1 MKFFFKDSQLL
12 LTSCCRKK
20 KLLSDAMVAAM
31 LLSHGAAAA
40 AMVAAAPLLQQQQRQ
55 QSLGRSTGGKQW
67 YGSGNFSR
75 NKNCS
80 FQDKLTKPSPR
91 RRVREYTRP
100 PMAVIWPLEVDTTT
114 AATVVTGTSLLGF
127 AIVRTFVYFRMQY
140 IIAAM
145 LGRHV
150 PRGGSRI
157 LDLGIREGR
166 NLYYYPKDV
175 IQVVVVAPSPNLQL
189 LESQAVRAGVPIE
202 VKSKSP
208 DASGVPANSMDAV
221 VSVYAMSELSDSQV
235 ASSLSEAVRVLKPG
249 KPFIFVENVGAKA
262 TVLRAAQGALE
273 KIGRMMGNKTC
284 ATRDLLPF
292 LEKMEGLTDLQYD
305 NLLDFQDPHLVGV
318 AIKKPAVS
326 ASESSDARDKLTKK
340 KRKSQPAVNTA

>member
-1 MKFFFKDSQLL
+1 VKFFFKDSQLL
-12 LTSCCRKK
+12 LPSCCRKK

-40 AMVAAAPLLQQQQRQ
+40 ASAMVAAAPLLQQQRQ
-55 QSLGRSTGGKQW
+55 QSLGWSTGGKQW
-67 YGSGNFSR
+67 YGSGSFSR
-75 NKNCS
+75 NTNCS
-80 FQDKLTKPSPR
+80 LQDKLTKPSSR
-91 RRVREYTRP
+91 SVGSYRRVRQYTRP
-100 PMAVIWPLEVDTTT
+100 PMAIIWPLEVDTTT

-189 LESQAVRAGVPIE
+189 LESQGCSSSVVPF
-202 VKSKSP
+202 P
-208 DASGVPANSMDAV
+208 PH
-221 VSVYAMSELSDSQV
+221 QTHQT
-235 ASSLSEAVRVLKPG
+235 VLKG
-249 KPFIFVENVGAKA
+249 FA
-262 TVLRAAQGALE
+262 TVVGGLS
-273 KIGRMMGNKTC
+273 
-284 ATRDLLPF
+284 TRHLLP
-292 LEKMEGLTDLQYD
+292 
-305 NLLDFQDPHLVGV
+305 LL
-318 AIKKPAVS
+318 
-326 ASESSDARDKLTKK
+326 R
-340 KRKSQPAVNTA
+340 

>member
-1 MKFFFKDSQLL
+1 
-12 LTSCCRKK
+12 
-20 KLLSDAMVAAM
+20 MVSAM

-40 AMVAAAPLLQQQQRQ
+40 AASAMVAAAPLLQQQQQRQ
-55 QSLGRSTGGKQW
+55 QSLGWSTGGKQW
-67 YGSGNFSR
+67 YGSGSFSR
-75 NKNCS
+75 NTNCS
-80 FQDKLTKPSPR
+80 LQDKLTKPSSR
-91 RRVREYTRP
+91 SVGSYRRVRQYTRP
-100 PMAVIWPLEVDTTT
+100 PMAIIWPLEVDTTT

-208 DASGVPANSMDAV
+208 DASGLPANSMDAV

-273 KIGRMMGNKTC
+273 TIGRMMGNKTC

-292 LEKMEGLTDLQYD
+292 LEKVEGLTDLQYD

-326 ASESSDARDKLTKK
+326 ASESSDARDKSTKK

>member
-1 MKFFFKDSQLL
+1 
-12 LTSCCRKK
+12 
-20 KLLSDAMVAAM
+20 V
-31 LLSHGAAAA
+31 
-40 AMVAAAPLLQQQQRQ
+40 
-55 QSLGRSTGGKQW
+55 
-67 YGSGNFSR
+67 
-75 NKNCS
+75 
-80 FQDKLTKPSPR
+80 FQT
-91 RRVREYTRP
+91 
-100 PMAVIWPLEVDTTT
+100 
-114 AATVVTGTSLLGF
+114 
-127 AIVRTFVYFRMQY
+127 
-140 IIAAM
+140 
-145 LGRHV
+145 
-150 PRGGSRI
+150 
-157 LDLGIREGR
+157 
-166 NLYYYPKDV
+166 
-175 IQVVVVAPSPNLQL
+175 
-189 LESQAVRAGVPIE
+189 AVRAGVPIE

-208 DASGVPANSMDAV
+208 DASGLPANSMDAV

-273 KIGRMMGNKTC
+273 TIGRMMGNKTC

-292 LEKMEGLTDLQYD
+292 LEVCCAFSTHLQISWLRNTQKLNHFWQPVWGWSVAVSKGITHRCNKQFGFQILWILIWKHISSSRKVMNLLFWKQKVEGLTDLQYD

>member
-1 MKFFFKDSQLL
+1 
-12 LTSCCRKK
+12 
-20 KLLSDAMVAAM
+20 MVAAM
-31 LLSHGAAAA
+31 LLSHGAAA
-40 AMVAAAPLLQQQQRQ
+40 AMVAAAPLLQQQRQ
-55 QSLGRSTGGKQW
+55 QPLGWSTGGKQW
-67 YGSGNFSR
+67 YGSGSFSR
-75 NKNCS
+75 N
-80 FQDKLTKPSPR
+80 KLTKPSCR

-100 PMAVIWPLEVDTTT
+100 PMAVIWPLELDTTT

-208 DASGVPANSMDAV
+208 DASGLPANSMDAV

-273 KIGRMMGNKTC
+273 TIGRMMGNKTC